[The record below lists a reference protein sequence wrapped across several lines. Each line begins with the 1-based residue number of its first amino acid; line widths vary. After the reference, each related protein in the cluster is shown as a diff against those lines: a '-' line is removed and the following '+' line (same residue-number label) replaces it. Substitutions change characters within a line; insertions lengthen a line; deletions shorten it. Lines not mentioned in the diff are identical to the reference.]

1 MVATGGESVRFEMNS
16 SKSIVVHKVLGSL
29 TFAAPIRGVVIA
41 FIAVVLAALAT
52 PSGANAAQ
60 YAGVVIDAK
69 TGKVL
74 YSEDAD
80 SLRYPASLTKM
91 MTLYLTF
98 EALEAGR
105 ISLNSKVPISKNAAK
120 EPPSK
125 LGVGAGRSVTV
136 EQAILALVTRSAND
150 VATALGEYLGGS
162 EQRFAQMMTA
172 KARSLGM
179 TKTTYRNAHGLPNTA
194 QMTTARDQARLGIAL
209 RQHFPQYYG
218 YFSTRS
224 FNFGKQTIGNHNR
237 LLGAVR
243 GVDGIKTGYT
253 GAAGYNLATSA
264 QADGRSIVAVILGA
278 SSGARRNA
286 QMTALVK
293 RYLPQASAGRS
304 SGDLVAKV
312 ETPVAVAPAEAVAT
326 LDGGHPNLP
335 QTGPMPDPRYAGVT
349 QASAYVSSSAGN
361 AATAA
366 LDAVR
371 PVAPAATTN
380 SVPVPQPAPAYMPN
394 SGAMVAPAEATQS
407 VAAASA
413 TPPDVDT
420 VTTASTKPVS
430 GWIIQIGTSP
440 DKTLAMDL
448 LRNAQEKGG
457 KVLRSATPFT
467 VAYNAG
473 AQEIYRA
480 RFGGFDEQKD
490 AVNACKQLKRKGI
503 GCWAAAQ

>member
-1 MVATGGESVRFEMNS
+1 MNS

-29 TFAAPIRGVVIA
+29 TFAAPIRRVVIA
-41 FIAVVLAALAT
+41 LIAVLFATLAT
-52 PSGANAAQ
+52 TSGANAAK

-98 EALEAGR
+98 EALESGR

-125 LGVGAGRSVTV
+125 LGVGAGKSITV

-162 EQRFAQMMTA
+162 EQRFAQIMTA

-179 TKTTYRNAHGLPNTA
+179 TKTTYRNANGLPNTA

-224 FNFGKQTIGNHNR
+224 FSFGKQTIGNHNR

-293 RYLPQASAGRS
+293 RYLPEASTGRS

-312 ETPVAVAPAEAVAT
+312 KTPVAAAAPQESAS
-326 LDGGHPNLP
+326 LDDGHPKLP
-335 QTGPMPDPRYAGVT
+335 QTGPMPDPRYAGAA
-349 QASAYVSSSAGN
+349 QASASAYVAAPAGN
-361 AATAA
+361 AATAV
-366 LDAVR
+366 LSAVQ
-371 PVAPAATTN
+371 PVAPRATG

-394 SGAMVAPAEATQS
+394 SGAMVEPAETTQS

-413 TPPDVDT
+413 TPPDIDA

-440 DKTLAMDL
+440 DKALAMDL

-457 KVLRSATPFT
+457 QVLRSATPFT

-473 AQEIYRA
+473 AQPIYRA
-480 RFGGFDEQKD
+480 RFGGFDAQKD